1 MSSASNKVIAAVS
14 AAAVA
19 CALVPSPTLAGTEPA
34 ASSPN
39 IRVLK
44 NTAPRVSFA
53 DLDLTSL
60 PGQKM
65 LVQRVKGAVRV
76 ACKDVLVQPA
86 DPLTDAHCRAAT
98 WSNTRPQVNR
108 AIAKS
113 HQLASLGHTRVALAA
128 ISVSVAQ

>member
-34 ASSPN
+34 AGPN

-53 DLDLTSL
+53 DLDLTSV
-60 PGQKM
+60 PGRKM

>member
-34 ASSPN
+34 ASPN

-60 PGQKM
+60 PGRKM

-113 HQLASLGHTRVALAA
+113 HQLASLGHAQVALAA
-128 ISVSVAQ
+128 ITVSVAQ